1 MSREESTQYF
11 GNFTDQEICV
21 SYMTADSLNVYQED
35 RKREIQKR
43 QVDCRPYIP
52 MAQLELARDAA
63 AYERSLSY
71 LELLK

>member
-1 MSREESTQYF
+1 MTREEATAYYAS
-11 GNFTDQEICV
+11 FTDQEICV
-21 SYMTADSLNVYQED
+21 GYMTADSFNVNQEH

-52 MAQLELARDAA
+52 LAQLELARDAA